1 MSPWL
6 QRLLISPP
14 RYRDLSPLRAHL
26 SGKTVLITGASF
38 GIGEA
43 TALLFAKAGARL
55 ILIAR
60 TAEKLEQLHHEI
72 TAQGGEVSSYP
83 ADLSQISAIPEL
95 VMRIQKIHPRI
106 DIVICNAGKSI
117 YRSVLESSRGND
129 VERLLA
135 LNFRSPAA
143 LVLALLPR
151 FVAQGGAQIIH
162 SSSLSSRL
170 PSAPRWG
177 SYHSSK
183 AGFDIWLQ
191 ALGNELRSQNIRVT
205 SVYLP
210 LVRTRMIVPTR
221 HYDALP
227 ALSPHEAAQVMAFAV
242 VHPSN
247 QLAPWWL
254 GGAECLSVILSN
266 PISYLLSLWD
276 ARRAD

>member
-1 MSPWL
+1 MTPWL
-6 QRLLISPP
+6 RHLLLSPP
-14 RYRDLSPLRAHL
+14 SYRDITALRARL
-26 SGKTVLITGASF
+26 AGKTVLITGASF

-43 TALLFAKAGARL
+43 TAQLFAKADARL

-60 TAEKLEQLHHEI
+60 TAEKLEQLQHEI
-72 TAQGGEVSSYP
+72 VVQGGEVSIFP
-83 ADLSQISAIPEL
+83 ADLSEVDAIPNL
-95 VMRIQKIHPRI
+95 AAHIQKAHPRI
-106 DIVICNAGKSI
+106 DIAICNAGKSI
-117 YRSVLESSRGND
+117 HRSVLESYERND
-129 VERLLA
+129 LERLLT

-151 FVAQGGAQIIH
+151 LVAQGGAQIIH
-162 SSSLSSRL
+162 NSSLSSRL

-183 AGFDIWLQ
+183 VGFDIWLQ

-210 LVRTRMIVPTR
+210 LVRTRMIAPTR
-221 HYDALP
+221 HYDTLP
-227 ALSPHEAAQVMAFAV
+227 ALSPREAAQVMAYAV
-242 VHPSN
+242 VYPSP

-254 GGAECLSVILSN
+254 GGAECLSVIFST
-266 PISYLLSLWD
+266 PIHYLLSLWD